1 MLGTMDEPAPASVE
15 TATPTVQDPLLAVLA
30 KLDERA
36 RGYDAPREW
45 IQNLSPAARSGL
57 SCLN

>member
-1 MLGTMDEPAPASVE
+1 MLGTMDETSAP
-15 TATPTVQDPLLAVLA
+15 PVQDPLLEMLA
-30 KLDERA
+30 RLDERA

-57 SCLN
+57 SSLN